1 MVNLYWHFGITYQ
14 SHLQGSTILFRSSHV
29 QNSPFLVE
37 VDPSCVGADASL
49 EVALVPSW
57 DQMVVVHEIWDHE
70 ARQSEEVVALWMV
83 VPLDHNPVHGILV
96 VHVLEE
102 DLLVVQSREVPHALY
117 FLYREREKRISLTN
131 RKIIFL
137 TRLSKDK
144 NASSSSSSSSST
156 TRKPHNDAN
165 IYTQPVC

>member
-1 MVNLYWHFGITYQ
+1 M
-14 SHLQGSTILFRSSHV
+14 
-29 QNSPFLVE
+29 E

-70 ARQSEEVVALWMV
+70 ALQSEEVADLWMV

-102 DLLVVQSREVPHALY
+102 ALLVVQSREVPRVLY
-117 FLYREREKRISLTN
+117 FLYRK
-131 RKIIFL
+131 KG
-137 TRLSKDK
+137 KK
-144 NASSSSSSSSST
+144 NFT
-156 TRKPHNDAN
+156 
-165 IYTQPVC
+165 Y